1 MAHAAAM
8 LLLTFETIALPM
20 IHQRI
25 RPRVAYWWSGEGL
38 QAVYAPPSM
47 HACSRLMR
55 HLVRS
60 LYTKHACLLR
70 KYLTHARVKMRILP
84 APVVADP
91 GAPGQGSMLGRT
103 TRVPF
108 RARGPRTLQRA
119 MLRDGAERGGK
130 VRVALQ
136 LARARRA
143 PVGAQHR
150 ARRHAAR
157 PLQRLRVFAPLVP
170 AAAWRA

>member
-1 MAHAAAM
+1 
-8 LLLTFETIALPM
+8 
-20 IHQRI
+20 
-25 RPRVAYWWSGEGL
+25 
-38 QAVYAPPSM
+38 M
-47 HACSRLMR
+47 HACFTLSGTCAREDAHFACPCHRRSRG
-55 HLVRS
+55 S
-60 LYTKHACLLR
+60 T
-70 KYLTHARVKMRILP
+70 ARFT
-84 APVVADP
+84 
-91 GAPGQGSMLGRT
+91 MLGRT
-103 TRVPF
+103 TRVPC

-170 AAAWRA
+170 AAAWRAQLCMIACLQQDMAASDNHLVQQVSWVCWSSAAPPVHRARWARRHAHSAPCT